1 MKSSKI
7 LEIIPQTIVR
17 LIIILIF
24 SVVTMGLSFF
34 GLSATSMAAE
44 CIPVAGMG
52 TATTNSFSAVTP
64 GSNSVWVRIQ
74 SAYPTAINLNVEAT
88 PSSGAPTCFAI
99 KSPNP
104 TSSTIW
110 TWVKAGTF
118 NATAG
123 GNRVELFGVDAGV
136 RVDRVIIFPAS
147 SSCVP
152 SNARVTTGTTS
163 EPGDN
168 CIPISSPPPPS
179 PDTVKPVGPSSLTAI
194 AQSNSQINLS
204 WPVATDSVGIK
215 NYEIYRND
223 SLVSTSTTT
232 TFADT
237 GLSSGTTYNYKVVA
251 VDSANNR
258 STGAIKSATT
268 KSPPADSIAPSPPT
282 NITDRIFFDLLRGY
296 YVQLDWKPSTDNISI
311 KDYIVKKNGVVIGT
325 TTETSYQ
332 DFDIKPD
339 QYFTYSVQAR
349 DNAGNTSG
357 EGTDTIVARCSF
369 VFCWEG

>member
-1 MKSSKI
+1 MKNNKISKI
-7 LEIIPQTIVR
+7 KSQRIFRRIVLTILFVG
-17 LIIILIF
+17 I
-24 SVVTMGLSFF
+24 VGLGFIR
-34 GLSATSMAAE
+34 LSAISKAAE
-44 CIPVAGMG
+44 CVPIAGMG
-52 TATTNSFSAVTP
+52 TATSNSFSATIP

-88 PSSGAPTCFAI
+88 SSGGTPTCFAV

-123 GNRVELFGVDAGV
+123 GNKVELLGVDAGV
-136 RVDRVIIFPAS
+136 RVDRVIIFPSS

-168 CIPISSPPPPS
+168 CIPTSTPPTPAS
-179 PDTVKPVGPSSLTAI
+179 DTTKPVGPSNLTAI
-194 AQSNSQINLS
+194 VQSDSQINLS
-204 WPVATDSVGIK
+204 WPVATDDVGIK

-223 SLVSTSTTT
+223 SLISTSTTT

-237 GLSSGTTYNYKVVA
+237 GLRSGTTYNYKVVA
-251 VDSANNR
+251 VDNANNK
-258 STGAIKSATT
+258 STGALKSATT
-268 KSPPADSIAPSPPT
+268 KSLPADSIAPSPPT
-282 NITDRIFFDLLRGY
+282 NITDKVFFDPLRGY
-296 YVQLDWKPSTDNISI
+296 YVQIDWNPSADNTGV
-311 KDYIVKKNGVVIGT
+311 KDYIIKKNGVVIGT
-325 TTETSYQ
+325 TTARSYQ
-332 DFDIKPD
+332 DFEIKPD

-349 DNAGNTSG
+349 DNAGNLSG
-357 EGTDTIVARCSF
+357 ESTDTIVARCSF
-369 VFCWEG
+369 IFCWEG